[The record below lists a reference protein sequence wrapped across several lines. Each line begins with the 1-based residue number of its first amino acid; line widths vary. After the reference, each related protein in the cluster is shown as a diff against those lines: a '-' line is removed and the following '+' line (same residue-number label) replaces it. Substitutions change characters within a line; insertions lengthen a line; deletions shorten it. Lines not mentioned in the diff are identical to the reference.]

1 VPFWFFRVG
10 VLRAALGLFD
20 AANFGGHSPL
30 PKTMFSPFTAL
41 RTFPAFPCVVSVPDL
56 AVLIRLLF
64 FTLPMSPVEF
74 NERFLMDVGGWQ
86 AMKHARALLEMGRVV
101 SFNYTPP
108 ILRGLVREGTTEYR
122 AGLKIRNRS
131 DVENLCSCR
140 ESREWGKICPHSLAL
155 GLAFLQPRESAPI
168 KPTAPALITPK
179 GPRLT
184 VDRDHPV
191 IIASFIIPP
200 TFVSGWDR
208 NQIML
213 GCEVESAG
221 RRLLASALD
230 RSKTFTCS
238 SEDQQILERLR
249 EFSDG
254 GLPGMVILSQEQ
266 FCRCLE
272 WLVGHSRIT
281 LGKKDSIAVEREP
294 IVPKLLVQELPDG
307 RWKISSALPTAVAT
321 LIGPRSAW
329 CWTGKKFQPIAP
341 GLPSSYLSILREP
354 VTLSTD
360 QGNNFLIHE
369 LPGLRSFFQVDSV
382 VGPAPV
388 SPGVPEVFATF
399 EGSLNYLNAK
409 LQFLYGKR
417 MITLGAFAPS
427 ENFVYESVEGK
438 MSRNPRFERD
448 CADVIHIAGFHGP
461 DSNGD
466 FTLKGQNAILRFFA
480 QVLPDLQ
487 KKWKVSIGSRFANV
501 TRNVERISPR
511 FEIVSSG
518 QDWFELSYSLESAR
532 GDRYSSAEIQRLL
545 QSGQSATRLRD
556 GALAIFNPDD
566 IAEIE
571 AVLRDCDPKQTK
583 PGQYRIARSQAGF
596 LDAAAREAGAQM
608 VGDHGWQAWTA
619 AQKQLKPLTPVSLG
633 SLEEILRP
641 YQKEGVYWLHFLHQ
655 NQLGGILADEMGLGK
670 TLQILAYL
678 RAANAPSLVVCP
690 ASLLFNW
697 QREAERFAP
706 ELKVLSIDGSD
717 RGSRFSL
724 IPKHDMV
731 LTSYPLLRRDIDSY
745 RPFHFGAIILDEAT
759 HIKNPDTLNAQ
770 AATALRGEQRFVLTG
785 TPVENSVR
793 DLWSIMNFV
802 LPGYLGSRE
811 EFRERYELPIGRG
824 SEPERQRLAKRLR
837 PVMLRRLKKDVLRDL
852 PEKLEQTAF
861 CDLSDEQRELYAKLQ
876 MEGRKKLDLLAK
888 EKGSNR
894 ARMTMLT
901 TLLRLRQACCDL
913 RLLGQEP
920 AARSGKLDLLL
931 ELLEEAIDGGH
942 RVLIFSQFVTMLN
955 LVRQELDS
963 LDTPYCYL
971 DGSTKDRGAVVDRF
985 QNQSD
990 IPVFLISLKAG
1001 GVGLNL
1007 AAADT
1012 VFHFDPWWNPAVEDQ
1027 ATDRAH
1033 RIGQERVVTSY
1044 KLITRGTVEEKIL
1057 ALQNK
1062 KREVIDA
1069 TVESEE
1075 PLMTGLTVEEISDLL
1090 ETM

>member
-1 VPFWFFRVG
+1 
-10 VLRAALGLFD
+10 
-20 AANFGGHSPL
+20 
-30 PKTMFSPFTAL
+30 
-41 RTFPAFPCVVSVPDL
+41 
-56 AVLIRLLF
+56 
-64 FTLPMSPVEF
+64 MSPVEL
-74 NERFLMDVGGWQ
+74 NERLLMDAGGWQ
-86 AMKHARALLEMGRVV
+86 AMNHARALLEMGRVV

-108 ILRGLVREGTTEYR
+108 VLRGLVREATTEYR
-122 AGLKIRNRS
+122 AGLKIRSRN
-131 DVENLCSCR
+131 DIENLCSCR

-155 GLAFLQPRESAPI
+155 GLALLQRREFTASKSA
-168 KPTAPALITPK
+168 APVAIVPK
-179 GPRLT
+179 GPHLI
-184 VDRDHPV
+184 VDQDHPV
-191 IIASFIIPP
+191 LTAFFILPP

-208 NQIML
+208 GQIVL
-213 GCEVESAG
+213 GCEVETAG
-221 RRLLASALD
+221 GRLLASALD
-230 RSKTFTCS
+230 RSKTFSCS
-238 SEDQQILERLR
+238 SEDQQILERVR
-249 EFSDG
+249 EFNDG
-254 GLPGMVILSQEQ
+254 GLPGMVMLNQEQ

-272 WLVGHSRIT
+272 WLVGHPRIS
-281 LGKKDSIAVEREP
+281 LGKKDSIVVEREP

-307 RWKISSALPTAVAT
+307 RWKLNSVLPTEGAT

-329 CWTGKKFQPIAP
+329 QWAGRNFRPVSP
-341 GLPSSYLSILREP
+341 GVPPSYLSILREP
-354 VTLSTD
+354 ITLSKD
-360 QGNNFLIHE
+360 QGNNFLVHE
-369 LPGLRSFFQVDSV
+369 LPELRSFFAIDSV
-382 VGPAPV
+382 AGSPPA
-388 SPGVPEVFATF
+388 SAGVPEVFATF
-399 EGSLNYLNAK
+399 EGSLNYLHAK

-417 MITLGAFAPS
+417 IITLGASAPS
-427 ENFVYESVEGK
+427 ENFVYESAEGK
-438 MSRNPRFERD
+438 RSRNPRFERD
-448 CADVIHIAGFHGP
+448 CADALHTTGFQGP
-461 DSNGD
+461 AANGD
-466 FTLKGQNAILRFFA
+466 FTLKGQNAVLRFFA
-480 QVLPDLQ
+480 QFLPDLQ
-487 KKWKVSIGSRFANV
+487 KNWKVSIGSRFANV
-501 TRNVERISPR
+501 TGNVERVSPR

-556 GALAIFNPDD
+556 GALAVFNPDD

-571 AVLRDCDPKQTK
+571 AVLRDCDPKQTQ
-583 PGQYRIARSQAGF
+583 PGRYRIARSQAGF
-596 LDAAAREAGAQM
+596 LDAAVREAGAQM
-608 VGDHGWQAWTA
+608 VGDRGWQDWTA
-619 AQKQLKPLTPVSLG
+619 AQRQLKPLTAVSLG
-633 SLEEILRP
+633 SLDAILRP
-641 YQKEGVYWLHFLHQ
+641 YQKEGVYWLHFLQQ
-655 NQLGGILADEMGLGK
+655 NRLGGILADEMGLGK

-678 RAANAPSLVVCP
+678 RTAKVPSLVVCP

-697 QREAERFAP
+697 RREAERFAP

-717 RGSRFSL
+717 RGSRFNL
-724 IPKHDMV
+724 IPQHDVV

-745 RPFHFGAIILDEAT
+745 RPFHFAAIILDEAT
-759 HIKNPDTLNAQ
+759 HIKNPDTQNAQ

-824 SEPERQRLAKRLR
+824 SEPERLRLAKRLR

-876 MEGRKKLDLLAK
+876 AEGRKKLDVLAK
-888 EKGSNR
+888 EKGGNR

-901 TLLRLRQACCDL
+901 TLLRLRQVCCDI
-913 RLLGQEP
+913 RLLNQEP
-920 AARSGKLDLLL
+920 ATRSGKLDLLL

-955 LVRQELDS
+955 LIRQELDT

-971 DGSTKDRGAVVDRF
+971 DGSTKDRAVVVDRF
-985 QNQSD
+985 QNQPD

-1007 AAADT
+1007 AAADS

-1033 RIGQERVVTSY
+1033 RIGQDRMVTSY

-1057 ALQNK
+1057 ALQAK

-1075 PLMTGLTVEEISDLL
+1075 PLMTGLTLDDISELL
-1090 ETM
+1090 EGE

>member
-1 VPFWFFRVG
+1 
-10 VLRAALGLFD
+10 
-20 AANFGGHSPL
+20 
-30 PKTMFSPFTAL
+30 
-41 RTFPAFPCVVSVPDL
+41 
-56 AVLIRLLF
+56 
-64 FTLPMSPVEF
+64 MSPVEL
-74 NERFLMDVGGWQ
+74 NERFLMDAGGWQ
-86 AMKHARALLEMGRVV
+86 AMRHAQALLEMGRVI

-108 ILRGLVREGTTEYR
+108 ILKGLVREGTTEYR
-122 AGLKIRNRS
+122 AGLKIRSRS

-155 GLAFLQPRESAPI
+155 GLAFLRPHQSTVTKSTASAP
-168 KPTAPALITPK
+168 ITPK

-184 VDRDHPV
+184 VDEDHPV
-191 IIASFIIPP
+191 ITVFFILPP
-200 TFVSGWDR
+200 TFLSGWDR
-208 NQIML
+208 DQIML
-213 GCEVESAG
+213 GCEVETAGG
-221 RRLLASALD
+221 RRLASALD

-238 SEDQQILERLR
+238 SVDQQILERMR
-249 EFSDG
+249 EFNEG
-254 GLPGMVILSQEQ
+254 GLPGMMMLSQEQ

-272 WLVGHSRIT
+272 WLIGHARIS
-281 LGKKDSIAVEREP
+281 LGKKDAVAVEHEP
-294 IVPKLLVQELPDG
+294 IVPKLLLQELPDG
-307 RWKISSALPTAVAT
+307 RWKLSSNLPTEGEI

-329 CWTGKKFQPIAP
+329 CWAGKSFRPISP
-341 GLPSSYLSILREP
+341 GVPPSYLSILREP
-354 VTLSTD
+354 ITLSKD
-360 QGNNFLIHE
+360 QSDSFLAHE
-369 LPGLRSFFQVDSV
+369 LPGLKSFFAIDSLA
-382 VGPAPV
+382 GPLPV
-388 SPGVPEVFATF
+388 SVGVPEVFATF

-417 MITLGAFAPS
+417 MITLGASSAS
-427 ENFVYESVEGK
+427 ENFVYESAEGK
-438 MSRNPRFERD
+438 RSRNPRFERD
-448 CADVIHIAGFHGP
+448 CADVIHSAGFQGP

-466 FTLKGQNAILRFFA
+466 FTLKGQNGILRFFA
-480 QVLPDLQ
+480 QFLPGLQ
-487 KKWKVSIGSRFANV
+487 NNWKVSIGSRFANV
-501 TRNVERISPR
+501 TSNVERVSPR

-518 QDWFELSYSLESAR
+518 QDWFELSYSLESPR

-545 QSGQSATRLRD
+545 QSGQTTTRLRD
-556 GALAIFNPDD
+556 GALAVFDPDG

-571 AVLRDCDPKQTK
+571 AVLRDCDPKQTQ
-583 PGQYRIARSQAGF
+583 PGRYRIARSQAGF
-596 LDAAAREAGAQM
+596 LDAAARDAGAQV
-608 VGDHGWQAWTA
+608 VGDHGWKDWTA
-619 AQKQLKPLTPVSLG
+619 AQKQLKPLTAVSLG
-633 SLEEILRP
+633 SLEGILRP

-655 NQLGGILADEMGLGK
+655 NRLGGILADEMGLGK

-678 RAANAPSLVVCP
+678 RRVKAPSLVVCP
-690 ASLLFNW
+690 ASLIFNW
-697 QREAERFAP
+697 RREAERFAP

-717 RGSRFSL
+717 RGSRFNS
-724 IPKHDMV
+724 IPQHDLV

-759 HIKNPDTLNAQ
+759 HIKNPDTQNAQ
-770 AATALRGEQRFVLTG
+770 AATSLRGEQRFVLTG

-861 CDLSDEQRELYAKLQ
+861 CNLSDEQRELYAKLQ
-876 MEGRKKLDLLAK
+876 TEGRKKLDLLAK
-888 EKGSNR
+888 EKDGNR

-955 LVRQELDS
+955 LIRQELDS
-963 LDTPYCYL
+963 LDTPYCFL
-971 DGSTKDRGAVVDRF
+971 DGSTKDRAAVVDRF
-985 QNQSD
+985 QNQSE

-1033 RIGQERVVTSY
+1033 RIGQERAVTSY

-1057 ALQNK
+1057 ALQNR

-1075 PLMTGLTVEEISDLL
+1075 PLMTGLTLEEISELL
-1090 ETM
+1090 EGDSV

>member
-1 VPFWFFRVG
+1 MY
-10 VLRAALGLFD
+10 L
-20 AANFGGHSPL
+20 
-30 PKTMFSPFTAL
+30 
-41 RTFPAFPCVVSVPDL
+41 
-56 AVLIRLLF
+56 RLLF
-64 FTLPMSPVEF
+64 FTLPMSPVEL
-74 NERFLMDVGGWQ
+74 NERFLMDTGGWQ
-86 AMKHARALLEMGRVV
+86 AMKHARALLEMDRVI

-108 ILRGLVREGTTEYR
+108 ILKGLVREGATEYR
-122 AGLKIRNRS
+122 AGLKIRTRS
-131 DVENLCSCR
+131 DIENLCSCR

-155 GLAFLQPRESAPI
+155 GLAFLQRRESATIVPTGPTPI
-168 KPTAPALITPK
+168 IPK
-179 GPRLT
+179 GPLLT
-184 VDRDHPV
+184 IDGNHPSITV
-191 IIASFIIPP
+191 FFVIPP
-200 TFVSGWDR
+200 TFLSGWDR
-208 NQIML
+208 NQVML

-230 RSKTFTCS
+230 RSKTFICS
-238 SEDQQILERLR
+238 SEDHQILDKLR
-249 EFSDG
+249 GFSDG
-254 GLPGMVILSQEQ
+254 GLPGMVMLSQEQ

-272 WLVGHSRIT
+272 WLLGHPRIT

-294 IVPKLLVQELPDG
+294 ILPKLLVQDLPDR
-307 RWKISSALPTAVAT
+307 RWKISSVLPTAAAT

-329 CWTGKKFQPIAP
+329 CWTGERFQPIAP
-341 GLPSSYLSILREP
+341 GLPSSYLALLREP
-354 VTLSTD
+354 ITLSAEQAD
-360 QGNNFLIHE
+360 NFLTHE
-369 LPGLRSFFQVDSV
+369 LPGLKSFFTVDSV
-382 VGPAPV
+382 AGPAGV
-388 SPGVPEVFATF
+388 APGVPQVFSTF

-417 MITLGAFAPS
+417 MITLGASAAS
-427 ENFVYESVEGK
+427 ENFVYESVQGK
-438 MSRNPRFERD
+438 TSRNPRFERD
-448 CADVIHIAGFHGP
+448 CADVIHLAGFQGP
-461 DSNGD
+461 DSNGN

-487 KKWKVSIGSRFANV
+487 KNWKVSIGSRFANV
-501 TRNVERISPR
+501 TRDVERISPR

-532 GDRYSSAEIQRLL
+532 GDRYSTADIQRLL
-545 QSGQSATRLRD
+545 QSGQNTTRLRD
-556 GALAIFNPDD
+556 GALAVFNPDD

-571 AVLRDCDPKQTK
+571 AVLRDCDPKQTQ
-583 PGQYRIARSQAGF
+583 PGRYRIARSQAGF
-596 LDAAAREAGAQM
+596 LDAAAADAGARV
-608 VGDHGWQAWTA
+608 VGDHGWQDWTT
-619 AQKQLKPLTPVSLG
+619 AQKQLKPLAPVALG
-633 SLEEILRP
+633 SLEEVLRP

-678 RAANAPSLVVCP
+678 RTAKAPSLVVCP

-697 QREAERFAP
+697 RREAEHFAP

-717 RGSRFSL
+717 RAARFKL
-724 IPKHDMV
+724 IPQHDLV

-745 RPFHFGAIILDEAT
+745 RDFHFGAVILDEAT
-759 HIKNPDTLNAQ
+759 HIKNPETQNAQ

-811 EFRERYELPIGRG
+811 EFRERYELPIGRS
-824 SEPERQRLAKRLR
+824 SEPEQQRLAKRLR
-837 PVMLRRLKKDVLRDL
+837 PVMLRRLKKDVLQDL

-861 CDLSDEQRELYAKLQ
+861 CDLSDDQRELYAKLQ
-876 MEGRKKLDLLAK
+876 TEGRKKLDLLAK
-888 EKGSNR
+888 EKDGNR

-955 LVRQELDS
+955 LIRQDLDG

-971 DGSTKDRGAVVDRF
+971 DGSTKDRAGAVDRF

-1062 KREVIDA
+1062 KREIIDA
-1069 TVESEE
+1069 TVENEE
-1075 PLMTGLTVEEISDLL
+1075 PLMTGLSLEEISELL
-1090 ETM
+1090 EGA

>member
-1 VPFWFFRVG
+1 
-10 VLRAALGLFD
+10 
-20 AANFGGHSPL
+20 
-30 PKTMFSPFTAL
+30 
-41 RTFPAFPCVVSVPDL
+41 
-56 AVLIRLLF
+56 
-64 FTLPMSPVEF
+64 MSAIEL
-74 NERFLMDVGGWQ
+74 NERFLMDAGGWQ
-86 AMKHARALLEMGRVV
+86 AMKYARALVEMDRVI

-108 ILRGLVREGTTEYR
+108 ILKGLVREGTTEYR
-122 AGLKIRNRS
+122 AGLKIRSRT

-155 GLAFLQPRESAPI
+155 GLAFLRPRESASI
-168 KPTAPALITPK
+168 QPTAPAPIASK
-179 GPRLT
+179 GPRLAIGGDYPLIT
-184 VDRDHPV
+184 
-191 IIASFIIPP
+191 AFFILPP
-200 TFVSGWDR
+200 TFVAGWDR

-213 GCEVESAG
+213 GCEVESVG

-230 RSKTFTCS
+230 RTKTFSCS
-238 SEDQQILERLR
+238 PEDQHVLDKLR
-249 EFSDG
+249 EFNDG
-254 GLPGMVILSQEQ
+254 GLPGMMMLSQNQ

-272 WLVGHSRIT
+272 WLAGHPRIT
-281 LGKKDSIAVEREP
+281 LGRKDPVTIEREP
-294 IVPKLLVQELPDG
+294 IRPKLLVLELPDG
-307 RWKISSALPTAVAT
+307 RWKISTTLAT
-321 LIGPRSAW
+321 EATTLVGPHSAW
-329 CWTGKKFQPIAP
+329 CWNGQKFEPIVP
-341 GLPSSYLSILREP
+341 GLPPSYLPVLRESI
-354 VTLSTD
+354 TLSAE
-360 QGNNFLIHE
+360 QGNNFLVHE
-369 LPGLRSFFQVDSV
+369 LPGLGSFFSVDAIAAPAQVK
-382 VGPAPV
+382 
-388 SPGVPEVFATF
+388 PGVPEVFATL
-399 EGSLNYLNAK
+399 EGSLNYLTGK

-417 MITLGAFAPS
+417 MITLGASAAS
-427 ENFVYESVEGK
+427 ENFAYDSAEGK
-438 MSRNPRFERD
+438 LARNPPFEKD
-448 CADVIHIAGFHGP
+448 CADLIRTAGFQGP
-461 DSNGD
+461 ASTGD
-466 FTLKGQNAILRFFA
+466 FTLEGQNAILRFFA

-487 KKWKVSIGSRFANV
+487 KNWKVSIGSRFANV
-501 TRNVERISPR
+501 TRGVERISPR
-511 FEIVSSG
+511 FEIVGSG

-532 GDRYSSAEIQRLL
+532 GDRYSSAEIQHLL
-545 QSGQSATRLRD
+545 QSGQSATKLRD
-556 GALAIFNPDD
+556 GALAVFNPDD

-571 AVLRDCDPKQTK
+571 AVIRDCDPKQTQ
-583 PGQYRIARSQAGF
+583 PGRYRIARSQAGF
-596 LDAAAREAGAQM
+596 LDAAAREAGAQI
-608 VGDHGWQAWTA
+608 VGGHGWQDWTA

-633 SLEEILRP
+633 SLDEILRP

-655 NQLGGILADEMGLGK
+655 NELGGILADEMGLGK

-678 RAANAPSLVVCP
+678 RTATAPSLVVCP

-697 QREAERFAP
+697 RREAERFAP
-706 ELKVLSIDGSD
+706 DLKVLSIDGSD
-717 RGSRFSL
+717 RSARFSL
-724 IPKHDMV
+724 IPRHDVV

-759 HIKNPDTLNAQ
+759 HIKNPDTQNAQ

-802 LPGYLGSRE
+802 LPGYLGARGD
-811 EFRERYELPIGRG
+811 FRERYEIPISRG

-837 PVMLRRLKKDVLRDL
+837 PVMLRRLKKDVLQDL

-861 CDLSDEQRELYAKLQ
+861 CDLSDEQRELYVKLQ
-876 MEGRKKLDLLAK
+876 TEGRKKLDFLAK
-888 EKGSNR
+888 GKASSQ

-920 AARSGKLDLLL
+920 EARSGKLDLFL

-942 RVLIFSQFVTMLN
+942 RMLVFSQFVTMLN
-955 LVRQELDS
+955 LIRQELES
-963 LDTPYCYL
+963 LDAQYCYL
-971 DGSTKDRGAVVDRF
+971 DGSTKDRAAVVDRF

-1001 GVGLNL
+1001 GAGLNL

-1033 RIGQERVVTSY
+1033 RIGQERLVTSY

-1062 KREVIDA
+1062 KREIIDA

-1075 PLMTGLTVEEISDLL
+1075 PLMTGLSLEEISDLL
-1090 ETM
+1090 ETT